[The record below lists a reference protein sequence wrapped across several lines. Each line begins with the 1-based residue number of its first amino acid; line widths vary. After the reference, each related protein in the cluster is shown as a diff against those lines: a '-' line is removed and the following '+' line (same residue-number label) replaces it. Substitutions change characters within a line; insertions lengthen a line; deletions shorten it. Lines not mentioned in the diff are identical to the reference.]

1 MLLETDGLVIR
12 EKPVGES
19 DRLVTILTRHD
30 GVVRAFARHA
40 KRFKD
45 KKNPGTGLLCYSR
58 FVIFRGRENNQINE
72 AQVQEVFFGLRGEI
86 EALSLAQYFC
96 ELAEVVAP
104 EGTESEEY
112 LRLLLNALYFLS
124 RKARPR
130 LLLKAITEMRL
141 LALSGYMPDLVGCR
155 RCGTYESPRMAFLP
169 RSGQIC
175 CERCF
180 HTPEEG
186 KEPAVWLPPGAMMG
200 LRHTIY
206 AEFQKLFAFTLP
218 PEEQKQLSKA
228 AEQYMFQVMQRSFD
242 TLQFYHTVAGE
253 EG

>member
-1 MLLETDGLVIR
+1 M
-12 EKPVGES
+12 
-19 DRLVTILTRHD
+19 
-30 GVVRAFARHA
+30 
-40 KRFKD
+40 
-45 KKNPGTGLLCYSR
+45 
-58 FVIFRGRENNQINE
+58 
-72 AQVQEVFFGLRGEI
+72 QEVFFGLRGEI

-104 EGTESEEY
+104 EGTESEEA

-141 LALSGYMPDLVGCR
+141 LSLSGYMPDLVGCR
-155 RCGTYESPRMAFLP
+155 RCGTYESPHMAFLP

-175 CERCF
+175 CETCF

-186 KEPAVWLPPGAMMG
+186 KEPAVWLTPGAMMG

-218 PEEQKQLSKA
+218 PENKNSSRKP
-228 AEQYMFQVMQRSFD
+228 RNS
-242 TLQFYHTVAGE
+242 TCSR
-253 EG
+253 

>member
-1 MLLETDGLVIR
+1 MLFPFCD
-12 EKPVGES
+12 
-19 DRLVTILTRHD
+19 
-30 GVVRAFARHA
+30 
-40 KRFKD
+40 
-45 KKNPGTGLLCYSR
+45 
-58 FVIFRGRENNQINE
+58 FRGRENNQINE

-141 LALSGYMPDLVGCR
+141 LSLSGYMPDLVGCR

-200 LRHTIY
+200 AAAYDLCRISKTICVY
-206 AEFQKLFAFTLP
+206 PAARGT
-218 PEEQKQLSKA
+218 KA
-228 AEQYMFQVMQRSFD
+228 ALKSRG
-242 TLQFYHTVAGE
+242 TVYVPGDAAVV
-253 EG
+253 